1 LCCPATEPLGRRGR
15 KITDWTCFDNFNLC
29 FDYPLHAE
37 LYVAGGIATD
47 IPRLK
52 HGTVEPVI
60 MVHDMMVKGLPIE
73 SRLALLE
80 KIAPNGPSWQISQT
94 LTATTWEEVNR
105 LFQVALSE
113 GYERLV
119 LKKRGSH
126 YHIGRTGSVSLPD
139 WYKIKGEVRFAA

>member
-1 LCCPATEPLGRRGR
+1 
-15 KITDWTCFDNFNLC
+15 
-29 FDYPLHAE
+29 
-37 LYVAGGIATD
+37 
-47 IPRLK
+47 
-52 HGTVEPVI
+52 